1 MLNIGVVGYGYW
13 GPNVARNFHAAAGAK
28 LVAVSDVSEKRLALA
43 QANYPFIK
51 GIKDPLELINSKDV
65 DAVAIVTPVFAHHE
79 LAKAALLAG
88 KHIFV
93 EKPFTSTSDQAREL
107 IDLAAKKNLRIMVDH
122 TFLFTGAV
130 RKIKQVIDSGELGK
144 LLFYDSVR
152 VNLGLFQHDVNVIWD
167 LAPHDLS
174 IMAHVIDK
182 KPVAL
187 AAHGS
192 VHFEGGFEDIA
203 YVSIEFEGNGFIA
216 HFHVNWLSPV
226 KVRQTLI
233 SGDKKML
240 VWDDLSPDEKVKIYD
255 RGVDVKSAN
264 GQQERHP
271 RAARELPVGGRLHPQ
286 ARGDRSPQ
294 SRGPVLR
301 RVRREGPG
309 AVQRRPS
316 RPPGRP
322 PPGSRGRVPQA
333 RRQEDRAVKERPWN
347 SAEYRPDVKLGK
359 DVKIFAFVNL
369 YGCTIGD
376 GTKVGTFVEIQKNAF
391 IGRNCKISSHTFICE
406 GVTVEDDV
414 FIGHNVTFIN
424 DMYPRSTAEGGGLQ
438 TEADWKVVPTF
449 IRKGASVGSSATILA
464 GVTVGEGAIV
474 GAGSVVTKDVP
485 PWTIVAG
492 NPARVLRKIEKK

>member
-28 LVAVSDVSEKRLALA
+28 LVAVSDVSEKRLAAA
-43 QANYPFIK
+43 QATFPFITVM
-51 GIKDPLELINSKDV
+51 KDPLELIHSKSV

-79 LAKAALLAG
+79 MAKAALLAD

-107 IDLAAKKNLRIMVDH
+107 IELAAKRNLRIMVDH

-130 RKIKQVIDSGELGK
+130 KKIKQLIDSGELGK

-192 VHFEGGFEDIA
+192 VHFDGKYEDIA

-264 GQQERHP
+264 GQKNGIH
-271 RAARELPVGGRLHPQ
+271 ELLVSYRS
-286 ARGDRSPQ
+286 GDVYIPK
-294 SRGPVLR
+294 L
-301 RVRREGPG
+301 E
-309 AVQRRPS
+309 ATE
-316 RPPGRP
+316 
-322 PPGSRGRVPQA
+322 A
-333 RRQEDRAVKERPWN
+333 LK
-347 SAEYRPDVKLGK
+347 AEAQY
-359 DVKIFAFVNL
+359 
-369 YGCTIGD
+369 
-376 GTKVGTFVEIQKNAF
+376 FVECVEKNQEPF
-391 IGRNCKISSHTFICE
+391 
-406 GVTVEDDV
+406 
-414 FIGHNVTFIN
+414 N
-424 DMYPRSTAEGGGLQ
+424 DGQAGLQ
-438 TEADWKVVPTF
+438 VVRLLEAADQSLKQGGK
-449 IRKGASVGSSATILA
+449 R
-464 GVTVGEGAIV
+464 
-474 GAGSVVTKDVP
+474 
-485 PWTIVAG
+485 
-492 NPARVLRKIEKK
+492 IEL